1 MYTRN
6 TTILYLLASLSF
18 VGCSRG
24 PSRIQPPDI
33 SPESSAA
40 EALNL
45 YDANKDGA
53 LDKTELAN
61 CPAMLAELAAYD
73 VDSSGSVS
81 REEIVGRISGLLK
94 RGVGLSRLNCNVS
107 LNGRGLENASV
118 EFEPEAY
125 LGDDIQK
132 AFGTT
137 NARGVAQ
144 MAIPAEELP
153 EDQRDLKGIHYGT
166 YKVRISHPTIKLPP
180 KYNVETTLGYESR
193 PGDPFARFNLTTP

>member
-1 MYTRN
+1 M
-6 TTILYLLASLSF
+6 SLIF

-24 PSRIQPPDI
+24 PSRIKPPHID
-33 SPESSAA
+33 PEDSAD
-40 EALNL
+40 EALTL
-45 YDANKDGA
+45 YDANKDGL
-53 LDKTELAN
+53 LDKAELAN
-61 CPAMLAELAAYD
+61 CPAMLAELTAYD
-73 VDSSGSVS
+73 VDSNGSAS
-81 REEIVGRISGLLK
+81 REEIIGRITDLRK
-94 RGVGLSRLNCNVS
+94 HGVGLSRLNCNVS

-118 EFEPEAY
+118 EFEPESY
-125 LGDDIQK
+125 LGDEIQK

-166 YKVRISHPTIKLPP
+166 YKVRINHPTIKLPP